1 MELPVVPG
9 VYVEP
14 ADDDLWEL
22 GEDRQWRAV
31 GRRLPF
37 GGLKL
42 DPAGPPV
49 SAEEMV
55 RNGVFP
61 TERIEIPDYPPR

>member
-1 MELPVVPG
+1 MLPIEPG

-22 GEDRQWRAV
+22 GEDGMWRAV

-37 GGLKL
+37 GGLDL
-42 DPAGPPV
+42 QPPGPPT
-49 SAEEMV
+49 SAEEMEK
-55 RNGVFP
+55 NDVFP
-61 TERIEIPDYPPR
+61 GERIEVPDIPPQ